1 MKTDNVTLNRSSN
14 EEGKKARH
22 SEQTGLQGAEVWS
35 QLAATCMYIYH
46 SHVLEQL
53 VPVSFNAAEEVILST
68 FSSAEEHS
76 IGRWTCVAGV
86 F

>member
-1 MKTDNVTLNRSSN
+1 MRK
-14 EEGKKARH
+14 GKKQGILNKRDCK
-22 SEQTGLQGAEVWS
+22 EQRFGASWLLPVCIYII
-35 QLAATCMYIYH
+35 AT
-46 SHVLEQL
+46 SSSSLFQSVL
-53 VPVSFNAAEEVILST
+53 NAAEEVILST